1 MLGRCPNCNLS
12 LDEAVVTKESNIFK
26 GNNRYVMCTN
36 CGYIMAHNTRTN
48 NLFGLERF
56 QEDKEVLDDI
66 QQLLSEIDE
75 NYEVVANEPEQHEC
89 TGNCASCQGCSGWDE
104 PVVEEEPVEAIEEP
118 PRKPPVIKD
127 DSLLA
132 IHKDTF
138 EAQILSPDALDRLD
152 IDKYDF
158 YALDKVMI
166 QPVVTYQIKRV

>member
-12 LDEAVVTKESNIFK
+12 LEEAVVTKESNVFK

-36 CGYIMAHNTRTN
+36 CGYIMAQNTRTN

-56 QEDKEVLDDI
+56 QEDQEVLDDI
-66 QQLLSEIDE
+66 QQLLAEIDE
-75 NYEVVANEPEQHEC
+75 NYEVVTNEPEQHEC
-89 TGNCASCQGCSGWDE
+89 TGNCASCSGCNT
-104 PVVEEEPVEAIEEP
+104 VEEEPVEMIEEP
-118 PRKPPVIKD
+118 LKNFPVIKD